1 MASVNGVSKNNYT
14 SSLYNSANIVSG
26 LASGMDTEGM
36 IESLVQSYNT
46 KITQLNQ
53 KATKVQWKQ
62 EAYQSI
68 IAKMYGF
75 SNKYASYTS
84 STNLSSPSFFSSARL
99 VEPQGGNAGKVAA
112 SGRTDSDVV
121 LNSVS
126 QLAAAARYTTAP
138 PSPPAAAWTLTGIS
152 RWAPCKGL

>member
-36 IESLVQSYNT
+36 IESLVQSYSA

-53 KATKVQWKQ
+53 KATKIQWKQ

-68 IAKMYGF
+68 IAKM
-75 SNKYASYTS
+75 
-84 STNLSSPSFFSSARL
+84 
-99 VEPQGGNAGKVAA
+99 
-112 SGRTDSDVV
+112 
-121 LNSVS
+121 
-126 QLAAAARYTTAP
+126 
-138 PSPPAAAWTLTGIS
+138 
-152 RWAPCKGL
+152 